1 MSDKKTTEYT
11 EDVKQLL
18 RYICDTPE
26 LLSLL
31 YDINMLPEQ
40 SEPGSIDWIKTLTI
54 ASAWKN
60 RKSL

>member
-1 MSDKKTTEYT
+1 MSDKKATEYT

-31 YDINMLPEQ
+31 YDIDMLPE
-40 SEPGSIDWIKTLTI
+40 
-54 ASAWKN
+54 
-60 RKSL
+60 